1 MFSPIKTP
9 AAAIL
14 IAAGAAAFL
23 PMHATAQDKVRLAGN
38 FETAHSSSVAMEQVF
53 KPELAK
59 LTKNQLQV
67 DLFPAMQLGGAKEN
81 VDSVRAGSLLM
92 TWTGAAYMSRIVP
105 ELEAVSLPFLF
116 SGREAAFKVMDGAV
130 GKQIDQKMA
139 AQNFLVLGWMELG
152 SRHITNNKKPIKTIE
167 DLKGL
172 KIRLQ
177 PNETHLAT
185 FRALGA
191 NALAMDA
198 KELYSALEQKVLD
211 GQENPYQIIRAARYM
226 EVQKYLSNSGHFFDF
241 IVILANKKSFEAL
254 KPDYQKAIRDA
265 MNSAVKSQ
273 RDSAAKGDAE
283 ALDELKKKMEY
294 TEISPAVREAMRK
307 ASAGVVDDVK
317 KRAGAALV
325 DSVLAEVAKMK

>member
-1 MFSPIKTP
+1 MFKTLSTL
-9 AAAIL
+9 ATTAAIAL
-14 IAAGAAAFL
+14 L
-23 PMHATAQDKVRLAGN
+23 PLTLAAQDKIRLAGN

-53 KPELAK
+53 KTELIK
-59 LTKNQLQV
+59 LTKGQLQV
-67 DLFPAMQLGGAKEN
+67 DIFPAMQLGGAKEN
-81 VDSVRAGSLLM
+81 VDAVRAGSLLM
-92 TWTGAAYMSRIVP
+92 TWTGAAYMSRIIP

-116 SGREAAFKVMDGAV
+116 PNREAAFRVMDGAI

-139 AQNFLVLGWMELG
+139 DKNFTVLGWMELG
-152 SRHITNNKKPIKTIE
+152 SRNITNNRRPITSIE

-191 NALAMDA
+191 NAVAMDV

-211 GQENPYQIIRAARYM
+211 GQETPFPIIRAARYM

-241 IVILANKKSFEAL
+241 IVIVANKKSFLAL
-254 KPDYQKAIRDA
+254 KPEYQKAVRQA
-265 MNSAVKSQ
+265 MTAAVTFQ
-273 RDSAAKGDAE
+273 RANAAKADAD
-283 ALDELKKKMEY
+283 ALEELKKKMEY

-307 ASAGVVDDVK
+307 ASAGVIDDVK
-317 KRAGAALV
+317 KRAGAPLV
-325 DSVLAEVAKMK
+325 DAVLAEVAKTK

>member
-1 MFSPIKTP
+1 MSIPSKTL
-9 AAAIL
+9 AAALILALAPL
-14 IAAGAAAFL
+14 IAG
-23 PMHATAQDKVRLAGN
+23 AQDKVRLAGN

-53 KPELAK
+53 KAELGK
-59 LTKNQLQV
+59 LTKNALQV
-67 DLFPAMQLGGAKEN
+67 DIFPAMQLGGAKEN
-81 VDSVRAGSLLM
+81 VDAVRAGSLLM

-116 SGREAAFKVMDGAV
+116 PHREAAFQVMDGKV
-130 GKQIDQKMA
+130 GKLIDQKMA
-139 AQNFLVLGWMELG
+139 EKNFAVLGWMELG
-152 SRHITNNKKPIKTIE
+152 SRNITNNRRPIKSVD

-185 FRALGA
+185 FRAMGA
-191 NALAMDA
+191 NAVAMDV

-211 GQENPYQIIRAARYM
+211 GQENPFPIIRAARYM

-254 KPDYQKAIRDA
+254 KPDYQKAIRQAMTAAVTWQRANAARADA
-265 MNSAVKSQ
+265 
-273 RDSAAKGDAE
+273 D

-294 TEISPAVREAMRK
+294 TEITPQTREAMRK
-307 ASAGVVDDVK
+307 ATAGVADEVK
-317 KRAGAALV
+317 KRAGAPLV
-325 DSVLAEVAKMK
+325 DAVLAEVAKIK

>member
-1 MFSPIKTP
+1 MHPCLKSL
-9 AAAIL
+9 AAATL
-14 IAAGAAAFL
+14 AALAFAPLGAA
-23 PMHATAQDKVRLAGN
+23 AQDKVRLAGN
-38 FETAHSSSVAMEQVF
+38 FEIAHSSSIAMEQVF

-59 LTKNQLQV
+59 LTKNALNV

-81 VDSVRAGSLLM
+81 VDAVRAGSLLM

-116 SGREAAFKVMDGAV
+116 PGREAAFKVLDGNV
-130 GKQIDQKMA
+130 GKLLDQKMA
-139 AQNFLVLGWMELG
+139 DKNFLVLGWMELG
-152 SRHITNNKKPIKTIE
+152 SRNITNSKRPIKTLD

-191 NALAMDA
+191 NAVAMDV
-198 KELYSALEQKVLD
+198 KELYSAMEQKVLD
-211 GQENPYQIIRAARYM
+211 GQENPFPIIRAGRYN

-241 IVILANKKSFEAL
+241 ILVLANKKSFEAL
-254 KPDYQKAIRDA
+254 KPEYQKAIRDA
-265 MNSAVKSQ
+265 MNTAVASQ
-273 RDSAAKGDAE
+273 RAAAAKQDAE
-283 ALDELKKKMEY
+283 ALDELKKKMEF
-294 TEISPAVREAMRK
+294 TEITPAVREAMRK

>member
-1 MFSPIKTP
+1 MHTSFKALL
-9 AAAIL
+9 AATL
-14 IAAGAAAFL
+14 AALAFAPLGAS
-23 PMHATAQDKVRLAGN
+23 AQDKVRLAGN
-38 FETAHSSSVAMEQVF
+38 FEIAHSSSIAMEQVF

-59 LTKNQLQV
+59 LTKNALNV

-81 VDSVRAGSLLM
+81 VDAVRAGSLLM

-116 SGREAAFKVMDGAV
+116 PGREAAFKVLDGNV
-130 GKQIDQKMA
+130 GKLLDQKMA
-139 AQNFLVLGWMELG
+139 DKNFLVLGWMELG
-152 SRHITNNKKPIKTIE
+152 SRNITNSKRPIKTLD

-191 NALAMDA
+191 NAVAMDV
-198 KELYSALEQKVLD
+198 KELYSAMEQKVLD
-211 GQENPYQIIRAARYM
+211 GQENPFPIIRAGRYN

-241 IVILANKKSFEAL
+241 ILVLANKKSFEAL
-254 KPDYQKAIRDA
+254 KPEYQKAIHDA
-265 MNSAVKSQ
+265 MNTAVASQ
-273 RDSAAKGDAE
+273 RAAAAKQDAE
-283 ALDELKKKMEY
+283 ALDELKKKMEF
-294 TEISPAVREAMRK
+294 TEITPAVREAMRK
-307 ASAGVVDDVK
+307 ASAGVIDDVK
-317 KRAGAALV
+317 KRAGGPLV